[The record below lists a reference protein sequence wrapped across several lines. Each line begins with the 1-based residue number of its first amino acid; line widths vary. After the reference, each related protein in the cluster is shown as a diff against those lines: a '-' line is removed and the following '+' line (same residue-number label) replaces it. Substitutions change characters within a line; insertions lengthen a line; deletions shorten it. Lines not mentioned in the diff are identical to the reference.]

1 MSVLAMDTT
10 STMSQIPYQS
20 YQQIYPSLTQTQVL
34 PPMMSDT
41 NTKECLIV
49 RILKSSSFKV
59 ILAIIAIVIVTIYLI
74 KMIFKY
80 KVMKSLES
88 LKSLY
93 NVQSFRLVDKKEDE
107 KKK

>member
-10 STMSQIPYQS
+10 STMSQIPYQP
-20 YQQIYPSLTQTQVL
+20 IYPSLSQTQTL

-59 ILAIIAIVIVTIYLI
+59 ILAIIAIVIVAIYLI

-93 NVQSFRLVDKKEDE
+93 NVQSFRLVDKKEEE

>member
-1 MSVLAMDTT
+1 MSIPAIDTT
-10 STMSQIPYQS
+10 STMSQIPYQP
-20 YQQIYPSLTQTQVL
+20 IYPSLSQTQTL

-41 NTKECLIV
+41 NTKECLIA
-49 RILKSSSFKV
+49 RIIKSTSFKV
-59 ILAIIAIVIVTIYLI
+59 ILAIIAIVIVVIYLI

-93 NVQSFRLVDKKEDE
+93 NVQSFRLVDKKEEE

>member
-10 STMSQIPYQS
+10 STMSQIPYQP
-20 YQQIYPSLTQTQVL
+20 IYPSLSQTQTL

-74 KMIFKY
+74 KMICKY

-93 NVQSFRLVDKKEDE
+93 NVQSFRLVDKKED
-107 KKK
+107 KKKK

>member
-10 STMSQIPYQS
+10 STMSQIPYQP
-20 YQQIYPSLTQTQVL
+20 IYPSLSQTQTL

-59 ILAIIAIVIVTIYLI
+59 TLAIIAIVIVTIYLI
-74 KMIFKY
+74 KMICKY

-93 NVQSFRLVDKKEDE
+93 NVQSFRLVDKKED
-107 KKK
+107 KKKK

>member
-10 STMSQIPYQS
+10 STMSQIPYQP
-20 YQQIYPSLTQTQVL
+20 IYPSLSQTQVL

-41 NTKECLIV
+41 NTKECLIT
-49 RILKSSSFKV
+49 RIIKSSSFKV

-93 NVQSFRLVDKKEDE
+93 NVQSFKLVDKKED
-107 KKK
+107 KKKK

>member
-10 STMSQIPYQS
+10 STMSQIPYQP
-20 YQQIYPSLTQTQVL
+20 IYPSLSQTQTL

-93 NVQSFRLVDKKEDE
+93 NVQSFRLVDKKED
-107 KKK
+107 KKNK

>member
-1 MSVLAMDTT
+1 MSVPAIDTT
-10 STMSQIPYQS
+10 STISQIPYQP
-20 YQQIYPSLTQTQVL
+20 IYPSLSQTQTL

-59 ILAIIAIVIVTIYLI
+59 ILAIIAIVIVVIYLI

-93 NVQSFRLVDKKEDE
+93 NVQSFRLVDKKED
-107 KKK
+107 KKKK

>member
-10 STMSQIPYQS
+10 STMSQIPYQP
-20 YQQIYPSLTQTQVL
+20 IYPSLSQTQTL

-59 ILAIIAIVIVTIYLI
+59 ILAIIAIVIVVIYLI

-93 NVQSFRLVDKKEDE
+93 NVQSFRLVDKKED
-107 KKK
+107 KKKK

>member
-1 MSVLAMDTT
+1 MSVPAIDTT
-10 STMSQIPYQS
+10 STISQIPYQP
-20 YQQIYPSLTQTQVL
+20 IYPSLSQTQTL

-93 NVQSFRLVDKKEDE
+93 NVQSFRLVDKKED
-107 KKK
+107 KKKK

>member
-10 STMSQIPYQS
+10 STMSQIPYQP
-20 YQQIYPSLTQTQVL
+20 IYPSLSQTQTL

-49 RILKSSSFKV
+49 RILKSSSFKI
-59 ILAIIAIVIVTIYLI
+59 ILAIIAIVIFTIYLI
-74 KMIFKY
+74 KMICKY

-93 NVQSFRLVDKKEDE
+93 NVQSFRLVDKKEEE

>member
-10 STMSQIPYQS
+10 STMSQIPYQP
-20 YQQIYPSLTQTQVL
+20 IYPSLSQTQVL

-93 NVQSFRLVDKKEDE
+93 NIQSFRLVDKKED
-107 KKK
+107 KKKK

>member
-10 STMSQIPYQS
+10 STMSQIPYQP
-20 YQQIYPSLTQTQVL
+20 IYPSLSQTQTL

-49 RILKSSSFKV
+49 RIIKSSSFKV

-93 NVQSFRLVDKKEDE
+93 NVQSFRLVDKKED
-107 KKK
+107 KKKK

>member
-1 MSVLAMDTT
+1 MSVPAIDTT
-10 STMSQIPYQS
+10 STISQIPYQP
-20 YQQIYPSLTQTQVL
+20 IYPSLSQTQTL

-74 KMIFKY
+74 KMICKY

-93 NVQSFRLVDKKEDE
+93 NVQSFRLVDKKED
-107 KKK
+107 KKKK

>member
-10 STMSQIPYQS
+10 STMSQIPYQP
-20 YQQIYPSLTQTQVL
+20 IYPSLSQTQTL

-49 RILKSSSFKV
+49 RILKSSSFKI

-74 KMIFKY
+74 KMICKY

>member
-1 MSVLAMDTT
+1 MSVPAIDTT
-10 STMSQIPYQS
+10 STMSQIPYQP
-20 YQQIYPSLTQTQVL
+20 IYPSLSQTQTL

-74 KMIFKY
+74 KMICKY

-93 NVQSFRLVDKKEDE
+93 NVQSFRLVDKKED
-107 KKK
+107 KKKK

>member
-1 MSVLAMDTT
+1 MSSVLAMDTT
-10 STMSQIPYQS
+10 STMSQIPYQP
-20 YQQIYPSLTQTQVL
+20 IYPSLSQTQVL

-59 ILAIIAIVIVTIYLI
+59 ILAIIAIVIVVIYLI

-93 NVQSFRLVDKKEDE
+93 NIQSFRLVDKKED
-107 KKK
+107 KKKK

>member
-1 MSVLAMDTT
+1 MDTT
-10 STMSQIPYQS
+10 STMSQIPYQP
-20 YQQIYPSLTQTQVL
+20 IYPSLSQTQTL

-74 KMIFKY
+74 KMICKY

-93 NVQSFRLVDKKEDE
+93 NVQSFRLVDKKED
-107 KKK
+107 KKKK

>member
-1 MSVLAMDTT
+1 MSVPAIDTT
-10 STMSQIPYQS
+10 STMSQIPYQP
-20 YQQIYPSLTQTQVL
+20 IYPSLSQTQLL

-93 NVQSFRLVDKKEDE
+93 NIQSFRLVNKKEDE

>member
-10 STMSQIPYQS
+10 STMSQIPYQP
-20 YQQIYPSLTQTQVL
+20 IYPSLSQTQTL

-49 RILKSSSFKV
+49 RILKSSSFKI

-74 KMIFKY
+74 KMICKY

-93 NVQSFRLVDKKEDE
+93 NVQSFRLVDKKEEE

>member
-10 STMSQIPYQS
+10 STMSQIPYQP
-20 YQQIYPSLTQTQVL
+20 IYPSLSQTQVL

-93 NVQSFRLVDKKEDE
+93 NVQSFRLVDKKED
-107 KKK
+107 KKKK

>member
-10 STMSQIPYQS
+10 STMSQIPYQP
-20 YQQIYPSLTQTQVL
+20 IYPSLSQTQTL

-59 ILAIIAIVIVTIYLI
+59 ILTIIAIVIVTIYLI

-93 NVQSFRLVDKKEDE
+93 NVQSFRLVDKKED
-107 KKK
+107 KKKK

>member
-10 STMSQIPYQS
+10 STMSQIPYQP
-20 YQQIYPSLTQTQVL
+20 IYPSLSQTQTL

-93 NVQSFRLVDKKEDE
+93 NVQSFRLVDKKED
-107 KKK
+107 KKKK

>member
-1 MSVLAMDTT
+1 MSVPAIDTT
-10 STMSQIPYQS
+10 STISQIPYQP
-20 YQQIYPSLTQTQVL
+20 IYPSLSQTQTL

-41 NTKECLIV
+41 NTKECLIA
-49 RILKSSSFKV
+49 RILKSTSFKV
-59 ILAIIAIVIVTIYLI
+59 ILAIIAIVIE
-74 KMIFKY
+74 MIFKY